1 LTGIIYFLANLS
13 IVSSLFPLFFLIFG
27 KKFSSAFF
35 LKLFV
40 LELVVVNVLNL
51 VLFYF
56 TDFDQI
62 NLFSIHNLI
71 EKCLIFLIFNKL
83 KNRGFFNEKLSFSFI
98 VINLGVFLFLLNH
111 NANDRF
117 NYFSTFS
124 IIFMSL
130 FSVLIIIDRYINS
143 QFVNLFD
150 DFSFNLSAAI
160 LLYNGLQLYV
170 IFFNSLILQ
179 NADKLFLY
187 TWPIVQIS
195 SILYYILISR
205 AIWKLKN

>member
-1 LTGIIYFLANLS
+1 MTGIIYFLANLS

-27 KKFSSAFF
+27 KKIRSTFF

-40 LELVVVNVLNL
+40 LELVIVNLLNL

-56 TDFDQI
+56 TDIDQI

-71 EKCLIFLIFNKL
+71 ENCLIFLIFNNL
-83 KNRGFFNEKLSFSFI
+83 KNLGFFNEKLCFSIIIFNI
-98 VINLGVFLFLLNH
+98 GLFLFLLNY

-124 IIFMSL
+124 IVFMSL
-130 FSVLIIIDRYINS
+130 FSVLIIIDRFRNS
-143 QFVNLFD
+143 QYVNLFD
-150 DFSFNLSAAI
+150 DFSFNLSTSI
-160 LLYNGLQLYV
+160 LLYNGLQLYA

-195 SILYYILISR
+195 SILYYLLISR